1 MHECTKINWKPNRK
15 YRIEKRKKKRR
26 EKKRKSVTRLDRF
39 CNGRS
44 MRKIINME

>member
-1 MHECTKINWKPNRK
+1 MENKLETKSKIHSKK
-15 YRIEKRKKKRR
+15 QKKRK
-26 EKKRKSVTRLDRF
+26 EKKRKTVTRLDRF

>member
-1 MHECTKINWKPNRK
+1 MNKWKINWKPNRK
-15 YRIEKRKKKRR
+15 YIEKKKERK
-26 EKKRKSVTRLDRF
+26 EKKRKTVTRLDRF